1 MSIRTIRYS
10 VTENGINPVSRQFG
24 GIQGEHNVTKVI
36 FELSDELH
44 AKIWE
49 HMYSQGAKIVYRFD
63 GIDGVGGKIS
73 TDTAEIGFEDSAPG
87 GVRSFE
93 YLLSHDITKEGGT
106 VQVFLIITS
115 ILNDETQAEL
125 YNFPATLYLKDKID
139 GISRDNEDYESVS
152 TLAENAKGAAQR
164 AEDSAEEAQQS
175 AEAAEIAQQ
184 KTEESIMALEA
195 GSTII
200 FQGGNASSRFTVDIA
215 VDDELSK
222 ASENPVQNRK
232 VFERFEEQDKTY
244 DDLAAQIASLANFVN
259 MSLAQAKLDA
269 HPIGSIYI
277 SENNTSP
284 AELFGG
290 TWERIKDAFIWATG
304 DTESITYTRNGE
316 TVTEYLAAGFRG
328 GEATHTLTVNEMPKH
343 THAVY
348 NENAHG
354 EPITWAVEFKS
365 ASNGIASALQTS
377 SNGGNLPHNNM
388 PPYLA
393 AYMWKRIA

>member
-1 MSIRTIRYS
+1 MKREIFLKATAEKKQLPKQWGGMQYEDNATEIVFDITDIAKENILWRIDFDSATAGYDPSETLIAEGRNGELCVARFIPYTMTRHGGEIQ
-10 VTENGINPVSRQFG
+10 VTLVGTEIDE
-24 GIQGEHNVTKVI
+24 QGEAVAIAYTVPFFAFFTDVEQHEESEDKAAIN
-36 FELSDELH
+36 
-44 AKIWE
+44 
-49 HMYSQGAKIVYRFD
+49 
-63 GIDGVGGKIS
+63 IS
-73 TDTAEIGFEDSAPG
+73 AAEKSALDS
-87 GVRSFE
+87 
-93 YLLSHDITKEGGT
+93 
-106 VQVFLIITS
+106 
-115 ILNDETQAEL
+115 
-125 YNFPATLYLKDKID
+125 
-139 GISRDNEDYESVS
+139 
-152 TLAENAKGAAQR
+152 AQR

-175 AEAAEIAQQ
+175 AEAAEIAKQ

-222 ASENPVQNRK
+222 ASENPVQNRM
-232 VFERFEEQDKTY
+232 VFERFEEQDKT
-244 DDLAAQIASLANFVN
+244 DADLAAQIASLANFVN

-316 TVTEYLAAGFRG
+316 TVTEYLDAGCRG
-328 GEATHTLTVNEMPKH
+328 GETEHTLTTKEMPKH

-348 NENAHG
+348 NENSAG
-354 EPITWAVEFKS
+354 ETITWAVEFKA
-365 ASNGIASALQTS
+365 ASKGIASALQTS
-377 SNGGNLPHNNM
+377 SNGENLPHNNM

-393 AYMWKRIA
+393 AYIWKRIA

>member
-164 AEDSAEEAQQS
+164 AEDSAAEAQQS
-175 AEAAEIAQQ
+175 AESAREDRVQTQEAQR
-184 KTEESIMALEA
+184 TLEE
-195 GSTII
+195 GSTIV
-200 FQGGNASSRFTVDIA
+200 FQGGDANSHIAVDLV
-215 VDDELSK
+215 VDDELNAYSG
-222 ASENPVQNRK
+222 NPVSNRAVALQFDEQDRTNAQFDYILSVALKDIKENAENHKTLEQRVSAVETQNSELADLVHMVEYGRSGIWY
-232 VFERFEEQDKTY
+232 FERF
-244 DDLAAQIASLANFVN
+244 N
-259 MSLAQAKLDA
+259 
-269 HPIGSIYI
+269 
-277 SENNTSP
+277 
-284 AELFGG
+284 
-290 TWERIKDAFIWATG
+290 
-304 DTESITYTRNGE
+304 
-316 TVTEYLAAGFRG
+316 
-328 GEATHTLTVNEMPKH
+328 
-343 THAVY
+343 
-348 NENAHG
+348 
-354 EPITWAVEFKS
+354 
-365 ASNGIASALQTS
+365 NGIISWCS
-377 SNGGNLPHNNM
+377 GS
-388 PPYLA
+388 
-393 AYMWKRIA
+393 